1 MGIKHKE
8 KNLYLFSKYISIIIA
23 KFAAC
28 KESPLG
34 IDSIVSLFLT
44 PEKYLL
50 TVKVGLS
57 LLIIFFKIT
66 VIKAP
71 TIT

>member
-1 MGIKHKE
+1 L
-8 KNLYLFSKYISIIIA
+8 NLLSKYINIIIE

-28 KESPLG
+28 NESPLG

-44 PEKYLL
+44 PEKYLF

-57 LLIIFFKIT
+57 LPIIFFKIT
-66 VIKAP
+66 VIKTP
-71 TIT
+71 IIT